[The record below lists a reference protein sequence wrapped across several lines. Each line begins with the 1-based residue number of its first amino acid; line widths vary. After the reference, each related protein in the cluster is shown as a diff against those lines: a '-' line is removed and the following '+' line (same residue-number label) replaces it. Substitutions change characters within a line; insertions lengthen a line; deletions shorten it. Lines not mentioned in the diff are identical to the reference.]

1 MLFGVTYCN
10 LMKYKH
16 GTCVATVLSGL
27 LFNSFTQ
34 LSKTVIVVMATAPLL
49 LGVVALFY
57 GRKSM
62 KWSSMLKVSAI
73 TLSVISAFNVRAELG
88 EPEIEDL
95 KFGFIK
101 LTDMA
106 PLAVAYEKGFL
117 KMRAYTSL

>member
-49 LGVVALFY
+49 LGVVALFLWE
-57 GRKSM
+57 KIDEMEFDAES
-62 KWSSMLKVSAI
+62 
-73 TLSVISAFNVRAELG
+73 ISNHTICNKCIQCEG
-88 EPEIEDL
+88 
-95 KFGFIK
+95 
-101 LTDMA
+101 
-106 PLAVAYEKGFL
+106 
-117 KMRAYTSL
+117 